1 MIFIFG
7 YIKPNIRTSNK
18 NILNQI
24 SSENFYGFAVW
35 FSVILLYENFS
46 YRYAVFIILLY
57 FIYSE
62 NNDSI
67 QKIVIL
73 SVFLMPSSLVEINF
87 VNYLTMFINK
97 ISVYTLGFII
107 LNIFYQDLKNNLFKK
122 ESGSSSNKI

>member
-1 MIFIFG
+1 M
-7 YIKPNIRTSNK
+7 R
-18 NILNQI
+18 L
-24 SSENFYGFAVW
+24 FYYL
-35 FSVILLYENFS
+35 STCQTCKRIMKDLDLD
-46 YRYAVFIILLY
+46 
-57 FIYSE
+57 
-62 NNDSI
+62 DSI

-122 ESGSSSNKI
+122 EPGSSSNKI